1 MGQTTCLTTLFVNG
15 PQLDILQHVLM
26 NLWGYVRGKPRDFL
40 FESIQ
45 FTINLWL
52 FVAWV
57 DDGITFVVVIAVF
70 QFPIQYQIPKVHFSK
85 NFKKVAKV
93 NCQSGFFSHR

>member
-70 QFPIQYQIPKVHFSK
+70 QFPIQYKIPKVHFFQEFQKSSTGQLSIW
-85 NFKKVAKV
+85 F
-93 NCQSGFFSHR
+93 FFS